1 MIQFVKIMSLSIERG
16 RDSKGIQ
23 NIRTVADVINNCNL
37 GCHYC
42 HPNFGWTGETLPVPQ
57 VEELFQ
63 ASEDRGI
70 FEVTLSGG
78 EITMHPDFSRIL
90 EATHMLD
97 KTTMTFVTNA
107 TKITPNIVNE
117 IRNSNV
123 GRICVSV
130 DGPDAQT
137 HNRRR
142 GNNFNTVM
150 KGLQDLQETDKPI
163 TVISV
168 AHADNYSRL
177 LDLSELLASK
187 GLADQHHMC
196 APSFSGSAK
205 RIYEQLSLKEPQ
217 FYELQGMID
226 VSYEEFKRRG
236 LYITFNSFWPAIGE
250 RGQSQDPRTMTL
262 VQFTE
267 QIKDIYMI
275 VRPNGDVRLT
285 SAAWGRET
293 VGDAVV
299 GNLNDE
305 EAATLFDRVDD
316 IYRSGRVRQLP
327 RIIEAGHKFH
337 VGPYNVD
344 PAQTIELISKKTEE
358 EESLQW
364 QPIRKLSEIDLLQNP
379 FDERNIDV
387 LAMQIAAEPK
397 RWRVVNH
404 ASGVDVVYDRKTSHM
419 TLLKADETEKLAQ
432 FYDRYNTSR
441 QQ

>member
-1 MIQFVKIMSLSIERG
+1 MSLSIEQG
-16 RDSKGIQ
+16 RDGKGIQ
-23 NIRTVADVINNCNL
+23 NIRAVADVINNCNL

-42 HPNFGWTGETLPVPQ
+42 HPNFGWTGETLPAPQ
-57 VEELFQ
+57 VEELFHV
-63 ASEDRGI
+63 SEDKGI
-70 FEVTLSGG
+70 FKITLSGG

-107 TKITPNIVNE
+107 TKITPNIVSE

-123 GRICVSV
+123 GRVCVSV
-130 DGPDAQT
+130 DGPNAQT

-142 GNNFNTVM
+142 GNNFDTVM
-150 KGLQDLQETDKPI
+150 KGLQDLQEAEKPI

-187 GLADQHHMC
+187 GFADQHHMC

-205 RIYEQLSLKEPQ
+205 RIYDQLSLKEPQ
-217 FYELQGMID
+217 YHELQEMID
-226 VSYEEFKRRG
+226 ANHEEFRRRG
-236 LYITFNSFWPAIGE
+236 LYTTFNSFWPATGE
-250 RGQSQDPRTMTL
+250 RGKSQAPRTMTL

-267 QIKDIYMI
+267 QVKDIYMI
-275 VRPNGDVRLT
+275 IRPNGDVRLT

-305 EAATLFDRVDD
+305 EAAILFDSVDN
-316 IYRSGRVRQLP
+316 IYRSGRVHQLP

-337 VGPYNVD
+337 IGPYNAEL
-344 PAQTIELISKKTEE
+344 AQTVALISAKTLEE
-358 EESLQW
+358 ETLQW
-364 QPIRKLSEIDLLQNP
+364 QPIRKISEIDLLQNP
-379 FDERNIDV
+379 FDEEQLV
-387 LAMQIAAEPK
+387 TLAVQIAAEPK

-404 ASGVDVVYDRKTSHM
+404 ASGIDIVYDRQTSHM
-419 TLLKADETEKLAQ
+419 TLLKADETEKLVQ
-432 FYDRYNTSR
+432 FYDQQYNASHSR
-441 QQ
+441 